1 MQRVSRQARF
11 GRVEHRPL
19 NENMEELKKNIVM
32 YYNKYMTKSRKQL
45 IKQQAEERHARW
57 HERSMNK
64 RGVHKPIYKLKPPPP
79 IQLSASDQES
89 DQESDRVYSSTKTKK
104 NRPNIARISLNAVK
118 LYAPDMQL
126 SNMAQELGEDMMRNL
141 DHGAPE
147 NLGDNTTWDKVHE
160 RRAALPFKNG
170 GTRRKRNRNN
180 ASKRLRKRKH
190 HGKTLRRK

>member
-1 MQRVSRQARF
+1 LKTPRF
-11 GRVEHRPL
+11 EHRPL

-64 RGVHKPIYKLKPPPP
+64 RGVHKPIYKVKPPPP
-79 IQLSASDQES
+79 IQLSASSDQES

-104 NRPNIARISLNAVK
+104 NRPNISRISLNAVK
-118 LYAPDMQL
+118 FYAPDIKL
-126 SNMAQELGEDMMRNL
+126 SQMAQALGEDKMRNL
-141 DHGAPE
+141 DNGAPE
-147 NLGDNTTWDKVHE
+147 NFGDDPTWDEAHK
-160 RRAALPFKNG
+160 RRASFPFKNG
-170 GTRRKRNRNN
+170 GTRRKRRNRNN

-190 HGKTLRRK
+190 HGKTLRKKSTK